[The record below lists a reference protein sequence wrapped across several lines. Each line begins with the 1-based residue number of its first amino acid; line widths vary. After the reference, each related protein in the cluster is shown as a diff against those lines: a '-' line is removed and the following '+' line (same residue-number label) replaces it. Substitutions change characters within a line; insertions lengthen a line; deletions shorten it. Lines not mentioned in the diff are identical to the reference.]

1 MTLKKVSG
9 YWILIFTLTAF
20 AALFVYFDGVELDPS
35 PYRRVAVVLTIGVI
49 ALLARAHLASAWRF
63 AAHHA
68 PSRKK
73 EQYERDPSAR
83 IGAAK
88 LPEVDLTEH
97 RYENLA
103 LALRNRHGWRWR
115 YRDRWVLVVGDSPL
129 IERLAPGLT
138 ESGYAIVGGTV
149 LLCARPIGD
158 RLDTAWLERIRR
170 TRRRCPVDA
179 MAIIVRTRIGA
190 QPPFDDASLVQ
201 RLARHAHALRWSAP
215 AYVVNIAGIG
225 GETSVRHEV
234 IGCTWSTAQLRPD
247 AIEASLQGLA
257 NDLAELGVMRLTNDA
272 ADSYAAGL
280 STHIAWYR
288 SALSALVVRIGRSRV
303 ERAAIHGVLFTPLF
317 DERNTASTSGQ
328 QDNEHA
334 SNADHQKPEN
344 TLSFD
349 ANRGDMVSAIWQTI
363 AAHSRRF
370 RGRPIGLSAFT
381 SAAWIATACVACWIA
396 GTNLS
401 GFTHRATIQ
410 TAAATTVKLSST
422 QDPTDAAL
430 ALDSLQKQLD
440 TLDVRQRD
448 GTPWYTRF
456 GLNRNAD
463 LLAALWPRYEVASNR
478 ILVQPIRAVLEARLR
493 QLSSLS
499 DAEIVGGG
507 DRQITAAHATLKTY
521 LMLARPEHTD
531 AKFLTAQLL
540 AMGQP
545 THPQHAALSD
555 GAWRDLQQRLVTF
568 YADHL
573 GHRASSDDGAL
584 AIVPDASL
592 VSAVRQTLIG
602 VIGLQNSTDVLYRQ
616 ILDENRG
623 KYPPLS
629 LATLL
634 GDTSSR
640 GLFNTTATLPGVF
653 TRAAWDERISKAID
667 AADEQRSVGGDWVL
681 SDPHTS
687 KPSASTLKAELRQ
700 RYFNDYAR
708 AWQQFLNSIRWQQDA
723 TLSGT
728 IDQLTLLAD
737 PQRSPLGALMKV
749 IVYQGHAGAL
759 GQSLSDTLIDR
770 AQQLVGAAE
779 QNPSK
784 ATHARTTAPL
794 ATAFGPLLH
803 LAGGDDS
810 GGSDNNDTASAQFA
824 ATVDLSVQRYLERV
838 TAMRLKLQQIM
849 TGSDP
854 DASSRAAAQAVLQ
867 GRTSDI
873 ADSRDYASRVAASLG
888 EQWTGFGDLLQ
899 QPLDQ
904 TWRVVLQPAAASLN
918 DVWRNGVVADWN
930 KVFAGRYPFAD
941 SDNDA
946 SLPEMGR
953 FMRMDNGVIAQF
965 VTTQLAGIVE
975 RQGDRWVLAQGAN
988 RTALT
993 VDPTFLAALNKLTRV
1008 STVLFPSGEAHV
1020 RFELRGVPTAGVTD
1034 TRLVLS
1040 GRELH
1045 YFNQQESWTPFVW
1058 PGDTLENHS
1067 RIEWQTEQGDLRTA
1081 LDVPGRFGPIRLFER
1096 ASVTPQDSARYLI
1109 SWSPDQ
1115 SAGLPLNVQLRSEV
1129 GKGPLDVLA
1138 LRHFSLPSRIF
1149 IGGGAKAAQKLA
1161 DASAPPLPPAALA
1174 AAKHAAT
1181 PLPEGA
1187 TLESE

>member
-1 MTLKKVSG
+1 MTLKKISG
-9 YWILIFTLTAF
+9 YWILICTVTAL
-20 AALFVYFDGVELDPS
+20 AALFVYFDGAELDPS
-35 PYRRVAVVLTIGVI
+35 PYRRVGAVLTIGVI

-68 PSRKK
+68 PGRKK

-83 IGAAK
+83 IGSAK
-88 LPEVDLTEH
+88 LPEIDLTEH

-103 LALRNRHGWRWR
+103 LTLRNRHGWRWR
-115 YRDRWVLVVGDSPL
+115 YRDRWVVVVGDIPL

-138 ESGYAIVGGTV
+138 ESGYAIVGDTV
-149 LLCARPIGD
+149 LLCARQIGD

-170 TRRRCPVDA
+170 TRRRRPVDA
-179 MAIIVRTRIGA
+179 MAIVARTRIDG
-190 QPPFDDASLVQ
+190 QPPFDGESLVQ

-215 AYVVNIAGIG
+215 AYVVNMTGIG
-225 GETSVRHEV
+225 GETSGRDEV
-234 IGCTWSTAQLRPD
+234 IGCTWSTVQSRPG
-247 AIEASLQGLA
+247 AIEVSLQGLE
-257 NDLAELGVMRLTNDA
+257 NDVAELGVMRLTNDA
-272 ADSYAAGL
+272 ADRYAASL
-280 STHIAWYR
+280 SAHITRYR
-288 SALSALVVRIGRSRV
+288 SALAALVVQIGRSRG
-303 ERAAIHGVLFTPLF
+303 ERAAIHGVLFMPLF
-317 DERNTASTSGQ
+317 DERNAESTSGQ

-334 SNADHQKPEN
+334 SNADHRKSED
-344 TLSFD
+344 TLQFAAD
-349 ANRGDMVSAIWQTI
+349 RGDISQAIWQTI

-370 RGRPIGLSAFT
+370 RGRRIGFSAST

-401 GFTHRATIQ
+401 GFTQRATIQ
-410 TAAATTVKLSST
+410 AAAATTVKLST
-422 QDPTDAAL
+422 MQDPTDAAL

-440 TLDVRQRD
+440 TLEVRQRD

-456 GLNRNAD
+456 GLNRNTE
-463 LLAALWPRYEVASNR
+463 LLAALWPAYEFASNR
-478 ILVQPIRAVLEARLR
+478 ILVQRIHTVLEARLQ
-493 QLSSLS
+493 QLGSLS
-499 DAEIVGGG
+499 DAEIASGG
-507 DRQITAAHATLKTY
+507 DRQITAAYATLKTY
-521 LMLARPEHTD
+521 LMLARPERSD

-545 THPQHAALSD
+545 TRPQRVALSD
-555 GAWRDLQQRLVTF
+555 GAWRDLRQRLVTF

-573 GHRASSDDGAL
+573 GHRASSGDGAPV
-584 AIVPDASL
+584 IVSDASL

-681 SDPHTS
+681 SDTRTG
-687 KPSASTLKAELRQ
+687 KPSPSTLKAELRQ

-708 AWQQFLNSIRWQQDA
+708 AWQQFLNSIRWQRDV

-749 IVYQGHAGAL
+749 IVYQGHAGAP

-784 ATHARTTAPL
+784 VTHAQSTAPL
-794 ATAFGPLLH
+794 ATAFGPLLQ
-803 LAGGDDS
+803 LSGGDP
-810 GGSDNNDTASAQFA
+810 GGPDNKGTARAQFT
-824 ATVDLSVQRYLERV
+824 ATGDLSVQRYLERV
-838 TAMRLKLQQIM
+838 TAMRLKLQQII

-854 DASSRAAAQAVLQ
+854 DASSRTAAQAVLQ
-867 GRTSDI
+867 GRTSEI

-918 DVWRNGVVADWN
+918 DVWRTGVVADWN

-946 SLPEMGR
+946 SLPDMGR
-953 FMRMDNGVIAQF
+953 FMRTDNGVIAEF

-975 RQGDRWVLAQGAN
+975 RRGDRWVPAQGAN
-988 RTALT
+988 RDALT
-993 VDPTFLAALNKLTRV
+993 VDPIFLTALNKLTQV
-1008 STVLFPSGEAHV
+1008 STVLFPSGEALV

-1034 TRLVLS
+1034 ARFVLS

-1045 YFNQQESWTPFVW
+1045 YFNQQEAWTPFVW
-1058 PGDTLENHS
+1058 PGDALENLS
-1067 RIEWQTEQGDLRTA
+1067 RIEWQTEQGGLRTA
-1081 LDVPGRFGPIRLFER
+1081 LDAPGRFGPIRLFER
-1096 ASVTPQDSARYLI
+1096 ATVTPQDSARYLI
-1109 SWSPDQ
+1109 GWSPDQ
-1115 SAGLPLNVQLRSEV
+1115 SAGLPLKVQLRSEV

-1138 LRHFSLPSRIF
+1138 LRHFSLPPRIF
-1149 IGGGAKAAQKLA
+1149 VGGGANAARKLA
-1161 DASAPPLPPAALA
+1161 DASAPPLPPAAIA

-1181 PLPEGA
+1181 PLPQSA
-1187 TLESE
+1187 APESE